1 MKTLSEYIEYVIE
14 SRIFTLTE
22 DERNSVC
29 EIIGFLIGNIGDDSQ
44 IKQYSEYWN
53 VLSNSEQEQMIDL
66 YDVFDDKHAWPKI
79 NSRIIKDD
87 IPLLLNFL
95 NWCDEKELIDDK
107 LYDVIEKL
115 EQ

>member
-29 EIIGFLIGNIGDDSQ
+29 EIIGFLVGNIGDDNQ

-66 YDVFDDKHAWPKI
+66 YDVFDDKQTWPKI

>member
-22 DERNSVC
+22 DERDSVC
-29 EIIGFLIGNIGDDSQ
+29 EIVGFLTGNIGDDSQ

-53 VLSNSEQEQMIDL
+53 VLSNSEQEQMVDL
-66 YDVFDDKHAWPKI
+66 YDVLDDKHTWPKI
-79 NSRIIKDD
+79 NSRIIKND

-95 NWCDEKELIDDK
+95 NWCDEKELISDE